1 MEQLKN
7 RLNEEQK
14 ENLKYQI
21 NLLQCD
27 KLKEREIPVGDYTD
41 RDPFHRDYTRILYSS
56 AFRRLQGKMQILGVE
71 SSAFFRNRLT
81 HSLEVAQIAH
91 SIASSI
97 YKAVGYDD
105 KWTESEIALIEAAAL
120 AHDIGH
126 PAFGHKGE
134 RVIDDI
140 AQKHGLRFEGNAQ
153 NFRVLRKLEK
163 KEPDINGLN
172 LTNRTLLAINKYIV
186 KEDDNVKKFLYKE
199 DFDYLADIRRD
210 CNLENI
216 RTLDVQII
224 DLADEIAYAV
234 HDLEDSLA
242 LLYFNIDELLYEL
255 SSEKNNKETYELLN
269 RIVTEAKEYAKKSSS
284 YKTTQEYS
292 QVFRKRLTSIL
303 TNKFINDITL
313 SLVTDNEI
321 IKEHGTKPYQFELS
335 LDKYKDLS
343 KLLKT
348 HIFNCVTR
356 YPDITMYEAK
366 GEIVI
371 KSLFELFTDEHL
383 NKGGKLLPP
392 DFRPAYVNNYSLIQ
406 GSIDYI
412 AGMMDTF
419 AISEY
424 ERLFNVK
431 FSDIVIKKL

>member
-1 MEQLKN
+1 MVA
-7 RLNEEQK
+7 RLG
-14 ENLKYQI
+14 
-21 NLLQCD
+21 
-27 KLKEREIPVGDYTD
+27 KERIDETF
-41 RDPFHRDYTRILYSS
+41 DP
-56 AFRRLQGKMQILGVE
+56 
-71 SSAFFRNRLT
+71 
-81 HSLEVAQIAH
+81 
-91 SIASSI
+91 
-97 YKAVGYDD
+97 
-105 KWTESEIALIEAAAL
+105 
-120 AHDIGH
+120 
-126 PAFGHKGE
+126 
-134 RVIDDI
+134 
-140 AQKHGLRFEGNAQ
+140 
-153 NFRVLRKLEK
+153 
-163 KEPDINGLN
+163 
-172 LTNRTLLAINKYIV
+172 
-186 KEDDNVKKFLYKE
+186 
-199 DFDYLADIRRD
+199 
-210 CNLENI
+210 
-216 RTLDVQII
+216 
-224 DLADEIAYAV
+224 
-234 HDLEDSLA
+234 SLA
-242 LLYFNIDELLYEL
+242 LQRAIDTYRLKGYD
-255 SSEKNNKETYELLN
+255 EKWIVN
-269 RIVTEAKEYAKKSSS
+269 RIKSLQERKTLTDVWKENGVTEAKEYAKKSSS

-292 QVFRKRLTSIL
+292 QVFRKRLTSVL